1 MKGAPGQLGSY
12 STNELGV
19 VGFSF
24 CVERCPA
31 VTGTAVA
38 SAVNNGLTQ
47 LISALI
53 TLLFVTTSVVFVER
67 LVVGLSPGTSV
78 TLVWS
83 RLPEVDFTPMDS
95 RVNSLREV
103 VASSK

>member
-1 MKGAPGQLGSY
+1 M
-12 STNELGV
+12 
-19 VGFSF
+19 
-24 CVERCPA
+24 
-31 VTGTAVA
+31 TGTAVA
-38 SAVNNGLTQ
+38 SAVNNGLTRF
-47 LISALI
+47 ISALI
-53 TLLFVTTSVVFVER
+53 TLSFVTTSVVFVER